1 MSEESTYNN
10 DMDNGV
16 DKTLIE
22 CLNIENPKSFFLFA
36 GAGSGK
42 TRSLVNTLRETSRN
56 FGRTM
61 RLRNKQ
67 IAVITYTNAAS
78 DEIIERLRKET
89 IDVSL
94 FEVSTI
100 HSFAWTI
107 IQDYP
112 SDIKEW
118 LKIDIDQKIIKW
130 EAEELKGK
138 KGTKAS
144 KRRIKDIEKG
154 KEKLKEIDNIRK
166 FKYDP
171 NGENTEKNLLQ
182 HEDVISICASFLKNK
197 PLFQKIVAQKYPI
210 ILIDESQDT
219 KKKLIEVFFELEEKM
234 PNFSLGLFGDM
245 MQRIYMDGKEDLAK
259 IIPDT
264 WEKPFKRMNHR
275 SEKRIIDLINKI
287 RHDIDGIEQK
297 PRIEKKGGI
306 VRLFIFPTS
315 ANKETLEAK
324 VKQKMAEI
332 TNDALWLDSSTPN
345 NVKTLILE
353 HHMAAVRLGFIN
365 LFTSLNAVEKYRTSF
380 KDGTLSSLNFFT
392 KNIIP
397 LVKAHREKNKLQISQ
412 LITSKSPLLN
422 AEALKKHEGSQLDL
436 LKGVNL
442 KVQELLKLWESHSP
456 VLNDILLCVYKSKL
470 FNIPSPLLQIAEET
484 ATPSIEEKEERT
496 TLNESITV
504 EDAEENILKMEAWKN
519 ALKCSFEEVENYY
532 TYISD
537 ATQFATHQGVKGL
550 EFDRVVGILSD
561 EEASGHSFSYE
572 KLFEVKALSET
583 DLENRK
589 AKKDSSMERTKRL
602 FYVIC
607 SRAKES
613 LSLIAYTEDINKLKE
628 IAIKNEWFS
637 ENEILFEK
645 DLNANIDK

>member
-1 MSEESTYNN
+1 MSEKPIYNN
-10 DMDNGV
+10 DIDNEV

-42 TRSLVNTLRETSRN
+42 TRSLINTLREIWKK

-78 DEIIERLRKET
+78 DEIVERLRKET

-107 IQDYP
+107 IKDYT

-118 LKIDIDQKIIKW
+118 LKIDINQKILKW
-130 EAEELKGK
+130 EEEEAKGR
-138 KGTKAS
+138 KGTDAS
-144 KRRIKDIEKG
+144 KKRIKNIEKG
-154 KEKLKEIDNIRK
+154 EEKLKEIDNIRK

-171 NGENTEKNLLQ
+171 NGENTEKNSLQ
-182 HEDVISICASFLKNK
+182 HEDVISICASFLKDK
-197 PLFQKIVAQKYPI
+197 PLFQKIIVQKYPI

-219 KKKLIEVFFELEEKM
+219 KKKLIESFFELEKTM
-234 PNFSLGLFGDM
+234 SNFSLGLFGDM

-259 IIPDT
+259 NIPLT
-264 WEKPFKRMNHR
+264 WEKPFKEMNHR

-297 PRIEKKGGI
+297 SRVEKMEGI

-315 ANKETLEAK
+315 TNKEVLEFK
-324 VKQKMAEI
+324 VKQKMSEI
-332 TNDALWLDSSTPN
+332 TGDSLWLDKTPN
-345 NVKTLILE
+345 SVKTLILE
-353 HHMAAVRLGFIN
+353 HHMAAVRLKFN
-365 LFTSLNAVEKYRTSF
+365 SLFTSLNAVEKYRTSL

-397 LVKAHREKNKLQISQ
+397 LIKAHKEKNKLQISQ
-412 LITSKSPLLN
+412 LITSRSPLLN
-422 AEALKKHEGSQLDL
+422 AEVLKFYEGNQLDL
-436 LKGVNL
+436 LKEVNI
-442 KVQELLKLWESHSP
+442 KVQELLKLWEKQSP
-456 VLNDILLCVYKSKL
+456 IIVDILISIYKSKL
-470 FNIPSPLLQIAEET
+470 FNIPSPLLQIAEEFVAPT
-484 ATPSIEEKEERT
+484 TEENAIEEDV
-496 TLNESITV
+496 IV
-504 EDAEENILKMEAWKN
+504 EDTDENSIIMDAWKN
-519 ALKCSFEEVENYY
+519 ALKCSFEEIENYN

-537 ATQFATHQGVKGL
+537 ETQFATHQGVKGL
-550 EFDRVVGILSD
+550 EFDRVIGILSD
-561 EEASGHSFSYE
+561 EEVKGSLFSYE
-572 KLFEVKALSET
+572 KLFEVKDLSAT
-583 DLENRK
+583 DKKNIAED
-589 AKKDSSMERTKRL
+589 KDSSMERTKRL

-613 LSLIAYTEDINKLKE
+613 LALIAYTENVNKLKE
-628 IAIKNEWFS
+628 IAIKNEWFF
-637 ENEILFEK
+637 EEEILFQE
-645 DLNANIDK
+645 DLNTDK